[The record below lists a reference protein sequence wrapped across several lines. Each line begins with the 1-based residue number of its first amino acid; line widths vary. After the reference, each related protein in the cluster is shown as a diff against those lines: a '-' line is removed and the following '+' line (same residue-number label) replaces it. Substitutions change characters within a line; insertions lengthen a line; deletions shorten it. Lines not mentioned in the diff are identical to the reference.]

1 MGVHDQQCLF
11 GWAWRKREMT
21 EFVDQKSTG
30 GALRPTLNPDPHDE
44 KATMHPLKVF
54 FRIIAAMLPS
64 NKGTVDP
71 KKKHAQRYGGK

>member
-1 MGVHDQQCLF
+1 MGAHDQQCLF

-54 FRIIAAMLPS
+54 FS
-64 NKGTVDP
+64 NHRSDATFE
-71 KKKHAQRYGGK
+71 QRHCRS